1 MTSSGRRKEAD
12 SNLKH
17 KHEIIDKNRLRAFR
31 SMATEVRLIDETIKA
46 MRETVGAKT
55 TNLSSSAGGSDSDG
69 TATERTVEKLLAL
82 EAKYNKRKADYVDE
96 RQTIERAIEKLDPT
110 QRALIRLYY
119 MDLKTWEETAEA
131 LRFSTQHVHR
141 IHAAALI
148 ELSNES

>member
-1 MTSSGRRKEAD
+1 MILNGRRKEAD
-12 SNLKH
+12 SDLTKNKY
-17 KHEIIDKNRLRAFR
+17 EIIDKNRLRAFR
-31 SMATEVRLIDETIKA
+31 SMATEVRLIDETIRA

-55 TNLSSSAGGSDSDG
+55 TNLSGSAGGSDSDG

-82 EAKYNKRKADYVDE
+82 EAKYNKRKSDYVDE
-96 RQTIERAIEKLDPT
+96 RQTIERAIERLDPT

-148 ELSNES
+148 ELSK